1 MSTLLRARRSDAV
14 AVTAELLAVEEKNK
28 RLESELM
35 EARQRLKDA
44 DEIETRYNRILADMQ
59 A

>member
-59 A
+59 S